1 MAETST
7 MHTAPTTY
15 DRRAASIAIAVAL
28 GVAALMAAIVCS
40 AYLVHQ
46 STLTVP
52 VVPQTTVQTD
62 VCPVGDDW
70 SCALR

>member
-1 MAETST
+1 

-15 DRRAASIAIAVAL
+15 DRRAIAVAIL
-28 GVAALMAAIVCS
+28 AAVLMAAIVCS

-52 VVPQTTVQTD
+52 VVPQTTVQPD
-62 VCPVGDDW
+62 VCPIGDDW

>member
-1 MAETST
+1 MTPST
-7 MHTAPTTY
+7 VTY
-15 DRRAASIAIAVAL
+15 DRRAASAAIVIAL
-28 GVAALMAAIVCS
+28 GVAALMATLLCS

-62 VCPVGDDW
+62 VCPIGDDW

>member
-1 MAETST
+1 
-7 MHTAPTTY
+7 MHAAPTTY
-15 DRRAASIAIAVAL
+15 DRQGIALAIVFAV
-28 GVAALMAAIVCS
+28 LMAAIVCS

-62 VCPVGDDW
+62 VCPIGDDW
-70 SCALR
+70 SCAVR

>member
-1 MAETST
+1 MPA
-7 MHTAPTTY
+7 APTTY
-15 DRRAASIAIAVAL
+15 DRLGIALSILA
-28 GVAALMAAIVCS
+28 AALMAALVCS

-62 VCPVGDDW
+62 VCPIGDDW

>member
-1 MAETST
+1 
-7 MHTAPTTY
+7 MHAAPTTY
-15 DRRAASIAIAVAL
+15 DRRAATIALAL
-28 GVAALMAAIVCS
+28 GILAAALMAAIVCS

-62 VCPVGDDW
+62 VCPIGDDW